1 VAGLFRIE
9 RSNNVSTTAEQKQTV
24 LKMFDLTGR
33 VAVMTGGAG
42 LYGRQ
47 IAEALA
53 EAGART
59 FMASRNLDKL
69 RAQADLFRQAG
80 LDVTALQF
88 DQANEQSVLGLLQQ
102 VLDAAGKVDIL
113 VNNVVLRPM
122 ADWSSPAADFAKS
135 MEVNA
140 TGLFLMTRAFGE
152 HMVARGQ
159 GSIINV
165 GSTMGTIGP
174 DYTLYEG
181 LNWGMPPDYFF
192 HKGGLLQLTRFAA
205 SKFGPSG
212 VRVNAISPGG
222 FFNSQDPR
230 FVERYNA
237 RTFLGRM
244 ANQSDLKGVI
254 VFLASDASAYIT
266 GANIA
271 VDGGYTC
278 K

>member
-1 VAGLFRIE
+1 MSDTSEDKR
-9 RSNNVSTTAEQKQTV
+9 TV
-24 LKMFDLTGR
+24 RELFDLNGR
-33 VAVMTGGAG
+33 VALVTGGAG
-42 LYGRQ
+42 LFGRQ
-47 IAEALA
+47 IVEAMA

-59 FMASRNLDKL
+59 FMASRNVQQQQT
-69 RAQADLFRQAG
+69 QAEAFRRAG
-80 LDVTALQF
+80 LEVGVLQY
-88 DQANEQSVLGLLQQ
+88 DQSSEESVNQLLQQ
-102 VLDAAGKVDIL
+102 VLDAAGRIDVL
-113 VNNVVLRPM
+113 VNNSVLRPM
-122 ADWSSPAADFAKS
+122 SDWSGAAADFAKS

-140 TGLFLMTRAFGE
+140 TGLFLMVRAFGE
-152 HMVARGQ
+152 WMAERGQ

-165 GSTMGTIGP
+165 GSIQGTVGP

-181 LNWGMPPDYFF
+181 LDWGLPPDYYF

-205 SKFGPSG
+205 SKLGPRG
-212 VRVNAISPGG
+212 VRVNAVSPGG
-222 FFNSQDPR
+222 FFNDQDPR

-237 RTFLGRM
+237 RTLLGRM
-244 ANQSDLKGVI
+244 ADQSDLKGAV